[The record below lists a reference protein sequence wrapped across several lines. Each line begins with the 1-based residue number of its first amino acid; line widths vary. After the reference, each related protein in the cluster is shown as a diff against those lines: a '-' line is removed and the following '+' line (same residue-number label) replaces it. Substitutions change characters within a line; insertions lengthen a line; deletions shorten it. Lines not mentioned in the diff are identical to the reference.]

1 MICSSLNRLPL
12 IVRPSIH
19 GRTLLKSGGDSGAQ
33 VKLFT
38 CQQAAEF
45 LQEAGLVDLGRKWVE
60 DQIDRGKI
68 PCTVIARRRR
78 VRQDHLQRMLNGW
91 IAEAS

>member
-1 MICSSLNRLPL
+1 MKLGLLTSDQE
-12 IVRPSIH
+12 VVEH
-19 GRTLLKSGGDSGAQ
+19 MRT
-33 VKLFT
+33 KLFT